1 MISKEDSYRNS
12 LFDTLRKLEDR
23 ASNFVYAPDKD
34 FTRKRKLPFFDT
46 MKTVMIMEGNSLNKE
61 LCDIFNFNE
70 KGSFITKSAF
80 VQRRNKIKPEAFEE
94 AFKIFN
100 DKTSCND
107 LNLYNGYRLLAVDG
121 SDINIAL
128 NENSPT
134 YFPPNNRAEKGFNQF
149 HINALYDILN
159 NTYRDCIIQD
169 APKKNEIDAARQMI
183 KRLGKRSSGDIVIA
197 DRGYASLDLME
208 TIRDVRADFL
218 FRVPE
223 EFIRETRSLPDQDC
237 DIEVEFTIFTSQ
249 TKETKRLLSEGKAKW
264 LPGLSKFGNTKKK
277 VTWFHPSPYHMSL
290 RLVKFKLKNGNY
302 EIICTSLSRD
312 NFPAEKLKDLYHL
325 RWGIETSFRSLKYS
339 IGLVNFH
346 AKKESSVR
354 QEIYARFLMYN
365 FCARIANSVIVEQN
379 GKRELKYQ
387 INFTATIHICFAWLK
402 RQLKL
407 DIRKL
412 IAQYIEPVRPG
423 REDERKIKTKSF
435 SYFLYRVA

>member
-134 YFPPNNRAEKGFNQF
+134 YFPPNNRSEKGFNQF

-169 APKKNEIDAARQMI
+169 APKKMKLMRQ
-183 KRLGKRSSGDIVIA
+183 GK
-197 DRGYASLDLME
+197 
-208 TIRDVRADFL
+208 
-218 FRVPE
+218 
-223 EFIRETRSLPDQDC
+223 
-237 DIEVEFTIFTSQ
+237 
-249 TKETKRLLSEGKAKW
+249 
-264 LPGLSKFGNTKKK
+264 
-277 VTWFHPSPYHMSL
+277 
-290 RLVKFKLKNGNY
+290 
-302 EIICTSLSRD
+302 
-312 NFPAEKLKDLYHL
+312 
-325 RWGIETSFRSLKYS
+325 
-339 IGLVNFH
+339 
-346 AKKESSVR
+346 
-354 QEIYARFLMYN
+354 
-365 FCARIANSVIVEQN
+365 
-379 GKRELKYQ
+379 
-387 INFTATIHICFAWLK
+387 
-402 RQLKL
+402 
-407 DIRKL
+407 
-412 IAQYIEPVRPG
+412 
-423 REDERKIKTKSF
+423 
-435 SYFLYRVA
+435 